1 MPALRPVTL
10 QAGPVPGGAVQ
21 RLLQGISPA
30 AKLRRRLRRTRA
42 ASGGRAVSSK
52 RGGTGLAV
60 ERFKSRPPSGLLQ
73 NSRILGPRVHP
84 NIFTRG
90 SGVACGDRWL
100 CWSAT
105 DPDPQTERIPPAW
118 LRSPRSRVS
127 LRMTRLTEPAPPRG
141 CPARAQ
147 QDGAARAS
155 APSRCGCACSHAVLR
170 CRPVVT
176 SPSGSAEQ
184 ARAPD
189 SSGEPRQCAR
199 LRAAPRGGAHAHAL
213 CQRPVGSQA
222 VFVERKKGHDGQAR
236 PAPSAPV
243 PSGPRC

>member
-1 MPALRPVTL
+1 MPALRPVML

-90 SGVACGDRWL
+90 SGVARGDRRL

-105 DPDPQTERIPPAW
+105 DPDPQTERIPPRVAAVTPQPCLPAHDAADRACPAPGVPSQGTAGQRCPGFHAVQVRMRSLPCRPALPTCGHLSQW
-118 LRSPRSRVS
+118 LGGAGASPRLQRGTPTVREAASC
-127 LRMTRLTEPAPPRG
+127 TPRG
-141 CPARAQ
+141 R
-147 QDGAARAS
+147 S
-155 APSRCGCACSHAVLR
+155 
-170 CRPVVT
+170 
-176 SPSGSAEQ
+176 
-184 ARAPD
+184 
-189 SSGEPRQCAR
+189 CAR
-199 LRAAPRGGAHAHAL
+199 PLPASRGVSSCVRGEKE
-213 CQRPVGSQA
+213 GT
-222 VFVERKKGHDGQAR
+222 
-236 PAPSAPV
+236 
-243 PSGPRC
+243 